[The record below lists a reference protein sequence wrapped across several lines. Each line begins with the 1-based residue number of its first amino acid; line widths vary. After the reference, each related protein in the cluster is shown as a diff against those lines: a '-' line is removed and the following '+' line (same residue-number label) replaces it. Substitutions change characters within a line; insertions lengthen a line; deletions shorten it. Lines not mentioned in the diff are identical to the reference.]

1 LNPTTVG
8 SSLTNS
14 GELNHQ
20 RLDYENSRN
29 ILVTELSCLS
39 HERMKPE
46 SVRAIGEPWFGNCTL
61 PWVIL
66 GVFTV
71 FWFSFFALVSPQPG
85 GPDVF
90 VFRDAGC
97 NWAHGRGLVAASV
110 PTANTTTP
118 LLFAS
123 YTPGALLLFG
133 LAASLFGCSGSVDT
147 FYNLALAAAAVFLLY
162 RCFSLAVTSGWQ
174 RACAALLLG
183 AVLPTGMVA
192 FDSDRP
198 EMPAFCLLAAI
209 LLLWR
214 RTSSV
219 ATRSLIFACNGLVF
233 LLHPFAGI
241 AGWLL
246 LAFLLL
252 FDERGVEAHS
262 RTGRLQVV
270 VAGSALYALI
280 VAVWALSMWSQDHT
294 SLHRFLEHAAGRGT
308 GAGVVLHGAK
318 ASAESGSG
326 THNGY
331 AVAFR
336 QLFNPA
342 FPTSAAMAI
351 SLLVSGVVVAA
362 YAFRGPERPRL
373 LLQCALLLSVLL
385 IFPLAVF
392 PAQANY
398 LGLSRALLLAVLFI
412 GGFPLASAV
421 RGTMAPLSL
430 ILVAFVFT
438 VPWVGLGILQTAD
451 ARDSYYAEQNQARRV
466 RTYFEQR
473 GIVNPAL
480 LVDSG
485 HYFVYK
491 PFFPNL
497 YNPNYLEPGDA
508 TDQYQGLILCY
519 AGSRA
524 FSRAQLPWEPALGAS
539 KWRLIDSGEDV
550 VRVALFGHPLMRR
563 NWTWMCDVYARQ

>member
-1 LNPTTVG
+1 L
-8 SSLTNS
+8 
-14 GELNHQ
+14 H
-20 RLDYENSRN
+20 
-29 ILVTELSCLS
+29 
-39 HERMKPE
+39 
-46 SVRAIGEPWFGNCTL
+46 RAIGESWFSKRTL

-66 GVFTV
+66 GVFSL
-71 FWFSFFALVSPQPG
+71 FWFGFFALMPPQPG

-110 PTANTTTP
+110 PTANTITP

-133 LAASLFGCSGSVDT
+133 LAASLFGCSGPVDT
-147 FYNLALAAAAVFLLY
+147 FYNVGFAAAAIFLLY
-162 RCFSLAVTSGWQ
+162 RCFSLAVSSGWQ
-174 RACAALLLG
+174 RICAALLLG
-183 AVLPTGMVA
+183 AALPTGLVA

-198 EMPAFCLLAAI
+198 EMPALCLLVAI

-214 RTSSV
+214 QTSSV
-219 ATRSLIFACNGLVF
+219 AGRSLLLGCVGLVF
-233 LLHPFAGI
+233 LIHPFAGI

-252 FDERGVEAHS
+252 FDERTVEAHS
-262 RTGRLQVV
+262 RIGRLQVV

-280 VAVWALSMWSQDHT
+280 VTVWALSMWSQDHT

-318 ASAESGSG
+318 AGDSESGSG

-342 FPTSAAMAI
+342 FPASAAMAI
-351 SLLVSGVVVAA
+351 SLLVSSVVVAA
-362 YAFRGPERPRL
+362 CAFRGPERPRL
-373 LLQCALLLSVLL
+373 LLQCALLLSVLV

-398 LGLSRALLLAVLFI
+398 LGLSRALLLAVLLV
-412 GGFPLASAV
+412 GGFPMASAV
-421 RGTMAPLSL
+421 RGSMAPLSL

-438 VPWVGLGILQTAD
+438 VPWVGLGIVQTVD
-451 ARDSYYAEQNQARRV
+451 ARDSYYAEQGQARRV
-466 RTYFEQR
+466 RAYFDQR
-473 GIVNPAL
+473 GERDPAL

-491 PFFPNL
+491 PYFANL
-497 YNPNYLEPGDA
+497 YNPNYLEAGDA
-508 TDQYQGLILCY
+508 TEQYRGLILCY

-524 FSRAQLPWEPALGAS
+524 FSRAQLPWASALGAN
-539 KWRLIDSGEDV
+539 KWRLIDGGEDA
-550 VRVALFGHPLMRR
+550 VRVALFGHPIMRR
-563 NWTWMCDVYARQ
+563 NWTWMCDAYARQ

>member
-1 LNPTTVG
+1 L
-8 SSLTNS
+8 
-14 GELNHQ
+14 H
-20 RLDYENSRN
+20 
-29 ILVTELSCLS
+29 
-39 HERMKPE
+39 
-46 SVRAIGEPWFGNCTL
+46 RAIGESWFSKRTL

-71 FWFSFFALVSPQPG
+71 FWFGFFALMSPQPG

-118 LLFAS
+118 VLFAS

-133 LAASLFGCSGSVDT
+133 LAASLFGCSGPVDT
-147 FYNLALAAAAVFLLY
+147 FYNVGLAAGAIFLLY
-162 RCFSLAVTSGWQ
+162 RCFSLAVSSGWQ

-183 AVLPTGMVA
+183 AALPTGLVA

-198 EMPAFCLLAAI
+198 EMPAFCLLVAI

-214 RTSSV
+214 QTSSV
-219 ATRSLIFACNGLVF
+219 AGRSLLLGCVGLVF
-233 LLHPFAGI
+233 LIHPFAGI

-246 LAFLLL
+246 LAFLLV
-252 FDERGVEAHS
+252 FGESTVEPYAWM
-262 RTGRLQVV
+262 RRLQLITT
-270 VAGSALYALI
+270 GTALYALI

-294 SLHRFLEHAAGRGT
+294 SLHRFLEHAVGRGT

-318 ASAESGSG
+318 AGDSESGSG

-331 AVAFR
+331 TVAFR

-342 FPTSAAMAI
+342 FPASAAMAI
-351 SLLVSGVVVAA
+351 SLLVSGLVVAVC
-362 YAFRGPERPRL
+362 AFRGPGRPRL
-373 LLQCALLLSVLL
+373 LLQCALLLSVLV

-398 LGLSRALLLAVLFI
+398 LGLSRALLLVVLFV

-421 RGTMAPLSL
+421 RGSMAPLSL

-438 VPWVGLGILQTAD
+438 VPWVGLGILQTVD
-451 ARDSYYAEQNQARRV
+451 ARDSYYAEQDQARRV
-466 RTYFEQR
+466 RAYFEQR
-473 GIVNPAL
+473 GERDPAL

-485 HYFVYK
+485 RYFIYK
-491 PFFPNL
+491 PYFANL
-497 YNPNYLEPGDA
+497 YNPNYLEAGDA

-519 AGSRA
+519 AGTRA
-524 FSRAQLPWEPALGAS
+524 FSRAQLPWASVLGAS
-539 KWRLIDSGEDV
+539 RWRLIDGGEDA
-550 VRVALFGHPLMRR
+550 VRVTLFGHPLMRR
-563 NWTWMCDVYARQ
+563 NWTWMCDAYARQ

>member
-1 LNPTTVG
+1 M
-8 SSLTNS
+8 
-14 GELNHQ
+14 
-20 RLDYENSRN
+20 
-29 ILVTELSCLS
+29 S
-39 HERMKPE
+39 HERMKPK
-46 SVRAIGEPWFGNCTL
+46 SVRTIGEWWFRKGNVPWL
-61 PWVIL
+61 IL
-66 GVFTV
+66 GIFTV
-71 FWFSFFALVSPQPG
+71 FWVSFFALVSPQPA

-97 NWAHGRGLVAASV
+97 NWAHRLGLVAASV
-110 PTANTTTP
+110 PTGNTATP
-118 LLFAS
+118 LLYAS
-123 YTPGALLLFG
+123 YTPGAVLLFG
-133 LAASLFGCSGSVDT
+133 LAASLLGCSASVDT
-147 FYNLALAAAAVFLLY
+147 FYNLAFAAAAVFLLY
-162 RCFSLAVTSGWQ
+162 RCFSLAVTSGRQ
-174 RACAALLLG
+174 RICAALLLG

-219 ATRSLIFACNGLVF
+219 ATRSLLFAGNGIVF
-233 LLHPFAGI
+233 LIHPFAGI

-252 FDERGVEAHS
+252 FDERTVEAHS

-270 VAGSALYALI
+270 VAGSALCALI
-280 VAVWALSMWSQDHT
+280 VAVWVLSMWSQDHT

-318 ASAESGSG
+318 AADSESGSG
-326 THNGY
+326 AHNGY

-342 FPTSAAMAI
+342 FPASAAIAI
-351 SLLVSGVVVAA
+351 SLLVSGLVVTAC
-362 YAFRGPERPRL
+362 AFRGPERPRL

-392 PAQANY
+392 PAQTNY
-398 LGLSRALLLAVLFI
+398 LGLSRALLLVVVFI
-412 GGFPLASAV
+412 GGFPLATALRRS
-421 RGTMAPLSL
+421 MAPLSL
-430 ILVAFVFT
+430 ILVVFVCT
-438 VPWVGLGILQTAD
+438 IPWVGLDILQTVG
-451 ARDSYYAEQNQARRV
+451 ARDSYYAEQGQARRV
-466 RTYFEQR
+466 RAFFEQR
-473 GIVNPAL
+473 GIASPAL

-497 YNPNYLEPGDA
+497 YNRNYLEPGDA
-508 TDQYQGLILCY
+508 TDQYAGLVLCY
-519 AGSRA
+519 SGSRA
-524 FSRAQLPWEPALGAS
+524 FSRAQLPWESALEAK
-539 KWRLIDSGEDV
+539 KWRLIDGGEDA

>member
-1 LNPTTVG
+1 
-8 SSLTNS
+8 
-14 GELNHQ
+14 
-20 RLDYENSRN
+20 
-29 ILVTELSCLS
+29 LS
-39 HERMKPE
+39 HDRMKPK
-46 SVRAIGEPWFGNCTL
+46 SVRAIGESWFSNRTL
-61 PWVIL
+61 PWAIL

-71 FWFSFFALVSPQPG
+71 FWFSFFALVSPQPA

-97 NWAHGRGLVAASV
+97 NWANGRGLVAASL
-110 PTANTTTP
+110 PTANTITP
-118 LLFAS
+118 VLFAS

-133 LAASLFGCSGSVDT
+133 LAASLFRCSGPVDT
-147 FYNLALAAAAVFLLY
+147 FYNVAFAAAAIFLLY
-162 RCFSLAVTSGWQ
+162 RCFSLAVSSGWQ
-174 RACAALLLG
+174 RVCAALLLG
-183 AVLPTGMVA
+183 AGLPTGFVA

-198 EMPAFCLLAAI
+198 EMPAFCLLVAI

-214 RTSSV
+214 QTSSV
-219 ATRSLIFACNGLVF
+219 AGRSSLLGSVGLVF
-233 LLHPFAGI
+233 LIHPFAGI
-241 AGWLL
+241 VGWLL
-246 LAFLLL
+246 LAFLLV
-252 FDERGVEAHS
+252 FGERTVEPYVWT
-262 RTGRLQVV
+262 RRLRLIT
-270 VAGSALYALI
+270 AGTALYALI

-318 ASAESGSG
+318 AGDSESGSG

-342 FPTSAAMAI
+342 FPASAAIAI
-351 SLLVSGVVVAA
+351 SLLISGLVVAA

-392 PAQANY
+392 PAQTNY
-398 LGLSRALLLAVLFI
+398 LGLSRALLLVVVFI

-421 RGTMAPLSL
+421 RGSIAPLSL

-438 VPWVGLGILQTAD
+438 VPWVGLGVLQTVD
-451 ARDSYYAEQNQARRV
+451 ARDSYYAEQAQARRV
-466 RTYFEQR
+466 RTFFEQR

-480 LVDSG
+480 LVDSA

-491 PFFPNL
+491 PFFLNL
-497 YNPNYLEPGDA
+497 YNRNYLEPGDA

-519 AGSRA
+519 SGSRA
-524 FSRAQLPWEPALGAS
+524 FSRAQLPWEPALGAN
-539 KWRLIDSGEDV
+539 KWSLIDGGEDA
-550 VRVALFGHPLMRR
+550 VRVAIFGHPLMRR
-563 NWTWMCDVYARQ
+563 NWTWMCDAYARQ